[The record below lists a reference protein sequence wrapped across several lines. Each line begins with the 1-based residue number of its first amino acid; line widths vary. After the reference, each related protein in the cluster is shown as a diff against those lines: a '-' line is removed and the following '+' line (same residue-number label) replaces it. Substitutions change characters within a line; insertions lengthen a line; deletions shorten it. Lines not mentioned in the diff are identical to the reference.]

1 MTIKIILTSSSS
13 NDDDDDQMTIFFF
26 IEKIMKKKIKPS
38 WQVVKKFVKRNKKQ
52 LSNILDEWFNKKK
65 TAESKSTL
73 LFTIR
78 SINQCFLYD
87 MWQMFEKWLL
97 SSNWMNGWQNIT
109 FFFLFENEFMHRK
122 KTRENKI
129 SWKEKNRQI
138 TSTETCIYGWNFFF
152 YFGIIKYLCMFEYYS
167 NYIIKH
173 RNETGSSSSNCS
185 SNCYLLSDYNC
196 CPSSP
201 LFIIIITVI
210 LLHVQFI

>member
-1 MTIKIILTSSSS
+1 MNDSTKKKDRGIEIYFIIYHSINKSMFLVWHVTNVWKMIIVIKLNEWLTKH
-13 NDDDDDQMTIFFF
+13 NIFFF
-26 IEKIMKKKIKPS
+26 F
-38 WQVVKKFVKRNKKQ
+38 W
-52 LSNILDEWFNKKK
+52 
-65 TAESKSTL
+65 
-73 LFTIR
+73 
-78 SINQCFLYD
+78 
-87 MWQMFEKWLL
+87 KWIYA
-97 SSNWMNGWQNIT
+97 Q
-109 FFFLFENEFMHRK
+109 K

-167 NYIIKH
+167 NYIIQH
-173 RNETGSSSSNCS
+173 RNETGSSSS